1 MSQNDE
7 NESPD
12 PGSGTR
18 DVQFHVA
25 PDLDYVYRDVFN
37 VFVGSGDVVIEFGN
51 QHRAMPG
58 HATIANRI
66 VMTVGNA
73 YGLIQTLQKTLEEA
87 QIKLHE
93 QIQAQKKS
101 GR

>member
-12 PGSGTR
+12 PGSGAR
-18 DVQFHVA
+18 DIQFHVA